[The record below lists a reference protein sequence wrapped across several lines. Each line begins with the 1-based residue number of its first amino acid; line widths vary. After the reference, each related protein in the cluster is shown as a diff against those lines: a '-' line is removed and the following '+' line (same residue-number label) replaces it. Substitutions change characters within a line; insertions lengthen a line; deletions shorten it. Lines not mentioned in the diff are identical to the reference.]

1 MLTTVWLE
9 PTTYEV
15 SPRGTKFSQ
24 FTNLLASGAED
35 SWHRASLELGREVD
49 CETGRTRVEERS
61 GSPRSLV
68 IPVL

>member
-9 PTTYEV
+9 PTTCEV
-15 SPRGTKFSQ
+15 SPRDTKLSQ

-49 CETGRTRVEERS
+49 CEAGRT
-61 GSPRSLV
+61 
-68 IPVL
+68 